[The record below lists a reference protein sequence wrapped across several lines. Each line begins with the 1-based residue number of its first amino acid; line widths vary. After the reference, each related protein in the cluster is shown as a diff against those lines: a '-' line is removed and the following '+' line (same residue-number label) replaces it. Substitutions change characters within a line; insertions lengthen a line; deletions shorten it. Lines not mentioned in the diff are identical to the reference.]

1 LVLHSSDHCKRLA
14 LAELFRDW
22 SVEMHHEAWSQNGK
36 DNSLGNV
43 VFELNNRASLSVKV
57 VQLKIELRFLN
68 ITINIP

>member
-1 LVLHSSDHCKRLA
+1 
-14 LAELFRDW
+14 
-22 SVEMHHEAWSQNGK
+22 MHHEAWSQNGK